1 MAMRPLA
8 PGRLSTITVCPSSE
22 RRPSASTRATRSSAP
37 PAPNGTTMVM
47 GFAGKLCAP
56 ARGVPRHAMMAKSAS
71 ATRIR
76 RCFIVSFP
84 LTERAIWHDRVRDST
99 RISARRATR
108 STSPQMTKM
117 HKIELSPDMVARV
130 MKRRGG
136 KLHAFDRLDPART
149 ALIVID
155 MQNAW
160 VKPGMPAY
168 TPYCE
173 AIVPNINRLAGAM
186 RAAGGSVWWVR
197 AIYGDDAPRTWS
209 AYMEFVSPEFSA
221 AMLGALSEGAEG
233 AALWH
238 ALDVRPGDRH
248 VIKRRFSALIQ
259 GSSDLDARRRAA
271 GIDTLVITGT
281 ATNICC
287 ESTARDAFML
297 NYRTIVVSDAN
308 ATVSDEAHN
317 ASLNALFTRFADVFS
332 TEELLGL
339 LTPAR

>member
-1 MAMRPLA
+1 
-8 PGRLSTITVCPSSE
+8 
-22 RRPSASTRATRSSAP
+22 
-37 PAPNGTTMVM
+37 
-47 GFAGKLCAP
+47 
-56 ARGVPRHAMMAKSAS
+56 
-71 ATRIR
+71 
-76 RCFIVSFP
+76 
-84 LTERAIWHDRVRDST
+84 
-99 RISARRATR
+99 
-108 STSPQMTKM
+108 MTKM
-117 HKIELSPDMVARV
+117 HKVALSPDMVARIT
-130 MKRRGG
+130 KRRGG
-136 KLHAFDRLDPART
+136 KLHAFDRIEPAKT
-149 ALIVID
+149 ALVVID

-173 AIVPNINRLAGAM
+173 GIVPNINRLAGAM

-209 AYMEFVSPEFSA
+209 AYMEFVSPEFSSD
-221 AMLGALSEGAEG
+221 MLGALTEGAEG
-233 AALWH
+233 AELWH
-238 ALDVRPGDRH
+238 ALAVKPGDRH

-259 GSSDLDARRRAA
+259 GSSDLDARLRAA

-281 ATNICC
+281 ATNVCC

-339 LTPAR
+339 LVPARAEPALQGG